1 MQIFISIFFIKKIV
15 LLKDRNG
22 DRVIKILFGVT
33 TWPISQTTLI
43 ISKRE
48 SYSATGM
55 NEQHVY

>member
-1 MQIFISIFFIKKIV
+1 V
-15 LLKDRNG
+15 LSKDRKRRPE
-22 DRVIKILFGVT
+22 RVIKILFRVT